1 MYKNA
6 SLYPELQHHACSH
19 SQEKMCVSSPGP
31 YHYGC
36 SHHEGIIYMCPAL
49 NPYTMYV
56 SIIRRHCVCPP
67 VNLYTMY
74 APIIRRQLCVHS

>member
-31 YHYGC
+31 Y
-36 SHHEGIIYMCPAL
+36 
-49 NPYTMYV
+49 TMDV
-56 SIIRRHCVCPP
+56 
-67 VNLYTMY
+67 
-74 APIIRRQLCVHS
+74 PIMRG